1 MPDLNVV
8 NFFRIAK
15 SNGTEFI
22 AGMKQF
28 VELIE
33 SESSAGLDSILPIL
47 NAHPSLA
54 NLDAAAIAKLKVL
67 ANFTSKVSAEMLAN
81 VSKYIRAI
89 ELTFSSETINGT
101 GIAGESDSDILK
113 GFDPVDL
120 AALKAA
126 ADAASV
132 AAGGTAGSTGAAVT
146 EVAVT
151 QHPG

>member
-81 VSKYIRAI
+81 VSKYIQAI
-89 ELTFSSETINGT
+89 R
-101 GIAGESDSDILK
+101 
-113 GFDPVDL
+113 VDL
-120 AALKAA
+120 QFGDNQRNGNSLANRTRTSLKWLR
-126 ADAASV
+126 S
-132 AAGGTAGSTGAAVT
+132 GGIWRLSR
-146 EVAVT
+146 
-151 QHPG
+151 QRRMPHPWRPGGQQDQPERR